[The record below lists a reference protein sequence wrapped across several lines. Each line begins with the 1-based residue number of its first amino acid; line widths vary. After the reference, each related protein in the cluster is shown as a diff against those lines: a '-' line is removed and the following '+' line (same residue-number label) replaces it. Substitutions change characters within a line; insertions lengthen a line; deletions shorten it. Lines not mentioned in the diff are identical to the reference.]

1 MKSFS
6 FLLCLFTLVGLASCN
21 STVDTSTATGPRN
34 AIIGLATPIQ
44 LEYDTTVVHMGDYV
58 LNLDAISSIQLEDQ
72 KLDMDSL
79 GMVRIIGNCKS
90 PVSALKIQVKG
101 QEYAIPVFKS
111 RMLPYTFRY
120 TPTNFNVSK
129 VELAGSVNGWNR
141 KANPLQ
147 RVGDSYE
154 TQFVLQPGLY
164 QYRIWEDDKE
174 LMDANNPNQV
184 PNGLGA
190 FNNTFEVGDAKA
202 EAPFI
207 ISSGQKE
214 AVVELTQIVPVD
226 FAVAFFDHEIV
237 PVHITGDQIHVTL
250 NDQQR
255 QQEVGTL
262 RVYGARNDLRSND
275 VVLPIRKGQV
285 VRDAAQIERS
295 DMHKAVMYF
304 LMVDR
309 FFDGNPANNFPTN
322 DESILPKANNL
333 GGDLSGIT
341 AKIKSGYFKDLGIN
355 AIWISPITTNAEGA
369 WGLWKKGITS
379 TFSAYHGYWPT
390 SLRTIDYRFGN
401 EAEFKTLIAEAHQQ
415 NMNVILDYVAHHV
428 HQNHP
433 LLTQHADWTTPLYLP
448 DGRMNTELWDEER
461 LTTWFDTFLP
471 TLNFARPEVVDAM
484 TDTAMHWVTNYEL
497 DGFRHDA
504 TKHIREEFWRSLTRK
519 VKNYKQAN
527 PNRNIYQIG
536 ETYGSPSLISSYISS
551 GQMDAQFD
559 FNLYDA
565 MVDAFGKDETDFKNL
580 ERVLEES
587 MLYYGHHHMMGN
599 ITGNQDRA
607 RFISYAD
614 GSISPS
620 EDAKLAGWTREIT
633 NQGEMGYRKLQM
645 LTAFMMT
652 TPGIPCI
659 YYGDEIGMPGGN
671 DPDNRRLMQFE
682 QWNHLQQATYD
693 HQKQLIALRNNN
705 MALIYGDTY
714 VLKNDQEAFVYC
726 RTYMGKHVLVVL
738 DKSVSA
744 EENWTLELPKW
755 LQGQYTSAISSHSYQ
770 CDGQR
775 IQSMPMGKENHYQ
788 VAIFTSN

>member
-1 MKSFS
+1 MKSIS

-44 LEYDTTVVHMGDYV
+44 LEYDTTVVHLGDYV

-90 PVSALKIQVKG
+90 PVSALKVKVKG

-120 TPTNFNVSK
+120 TPSNFNVAK
-129 VELAGSVNGWNR
+129 VELSGSINGWNR
-141 KANPLQ
+141 KATPLQ

-174 LMDANNPNQV
+174 MMDANNPNQV

-202 EAPFI
+202 KAPFI
-207 ISSGQKE
+207 ISSGQKD
-214 AVVELTQIVPVD
+214 AVVELTQIEPVD

-237 PVHITGDQIHVTL
+237 PVHIAGDQIHVTL

-255 QQEVGTL
+255 QQEEGTL

-285 VRDAAQIERS
+285 VRGAAQIERS

-309 FFDGNPANNFPTN
+309 FYDGNPANNFPTQ
-322 DESILPKANNL
+322 DESIHPKANNL

-355 AIWISPITTNAEGA
+355 TIWISPITTNAEGA

-580 ERVLEES
+580 QRVLEES

-726 RTYMGKHVLVVL
+726 RTYMGKHVLVIL

-755 LQGQYTSAISSHSYQ
+755 LQGQYTSSISSLSYQ